1 MVYIFRI
8 TKLALKE
15 SQPSSS
21 EKLGSDWFISPT
33 HLTNQFRNQSAV
45 SLTLTT
51 SMKIAKFFRK
61 LSLLDKLRPILPS
74 FSGTAS
80 QQKPIRVQSIVKN
93 GEFERAL
100 INSSLSKN
108 EMRHLF
114 RLMDYNCSTLFF
126 FKIVLDIR
134 TLN

>member
-1 MVYIFRI
+1 MRI

-15 SQPSSS
+15 SQPSAS
-21 EKLGSDWFISPT
+21 KLVYPDWLISPT

-51 SMKIAKFFRK
+51 IMKIANFFRK

-80 QQKPIRVQSIVKN
+80 QQQPIRVQSIAKN
-93 GEFERAL
+93 GEVERAL

-114 RLMDYNCSTLFF
+114 RLMDYNCSKLCFF
-126 FKIVLDIR
+126 
-134 TLN
+134 

>member
-1 MVYIFRI
+1 MRI
-8 TKLALKE
+8 TKLALIE
-15 SQPSSS
+15 SQPSTS
-21 EKLGSDWFISPT
+21 KFLASDWFIPPT

-51 SMKIAKFFRK
+51 IMKIANFFRK

-74 FSGTAS
+74 FSETAS
-80 QQKPIRVQSIVKN
+80 QQQPIRVQSIAKN

-114 RLMDYNCSTLFF
+114 RLMDYNCSKLCFF
-126 FKIVLDIR
+126 
-134 TLN
+134 